1 MYTVPASEYPK
12 AKDWNDK
19 INSTPS
25 IPGGKNVIVSN
36 LKELLLAIQNNS
48 PLDQVPQ
55 LEESNSKSTLNQLC
69 IHQLSAMNFVE
80 RASEGKWVLTKEA
93 TLWLDSE
100 DILYLAA
107 YFCANV
113 KFFAEILFYLDSP
126 KTSRELFNIAVNE
139 YDMAWK
145 LTSTINNRLVWL
157 RQFGLIEFQEFSLLY
172 SITDKGKEFLKTV
185 SPIMPE
191 DIAHSEDDTLNEKE
205 LVINGKFITYFKEN
219 KNSVRKVGLGYFPG
233 KANEFENVLFDFLTQ
248 INYDSKIESI
258 NDFALKK
265 YNIKASSTR
274 SALNTI
280 SAMGLIERRTNTSYA
295 VTDLGDSWLESYDI
309 LSLLPLFQ
317 LNYLFFL
324 EILLELKDRT
334 LSVKELVTLAKVS
347 YGFDKENIVVINKH
361 IKTSKIGNEP
371 FSRKIHLNQ

>member
-25 IPGGKNVIVSN
+25 IPGGKNVLVSN

-113 KFFAEILFYLDSP
+113 KFFAEILS
-126 KTSRELFNIAVNE
+126 
-139 YDMAWK
+139 
-145 LTSTINNRLVWL
+145 
-157 RQFGLIEFQEFSLLY
+157 
-172 SITDKGKEFLKTV
+172 
-185 SPIMPE
+185 
-191 DIAHSEDDTLNEKE
+191 
-205 LVINGKFITYFKEN
+205 
-219 KNSVRKVGLGYFPG
+219 
-233 KANEFENVLFDFLTQ
+233 
-248 INYDSKIESI
+248 
-258 NDFALKK
+258 
-265 YNIKASSTR
+265 
-274 SALNTI
+274 
-280 SAMGLIERRTNTSYA
+280 
-295 VTDLGDSWLESYDI
+295 
-309 LSLLPLFQ
+309 
-317 LNYLFFL
+317 
-324 EILLELKDRT
+324 
-334 LSVKELVTLAKVS
+334 
-347 YGFDKENIVVINKH
+347 
-361 IKTSKIGNEP
+361 
-371 FSRKIHLNQ
+371 